1 MKDKFDDFLYW
12 YDHKI
17 GYKIRRFTGAIKNLI
32 VWFPVIV
39 KDHDW
44 DQHYI
49 YEILAFKLERTA
61 KYFRR
66 SNIFV
71 GETREAE
78 KMELCVRL
86 IRKIQAEDYESEFY
100 DKLDEKYGKTTN
112 YVDPSTHFFEMKYDK
127 NYTPE
132 ELEEIRKERWEAI
145 VKGAKKQERAGKIL
159 FTLLERNMPGWWD

>member
-12 YDHKI
+12 YDRKI
-17 GYKIRRFTGAIKNLI
+17 GYKIRRFFDAIENLI
-32 VWFPVIV
+32 AWFPVII

-49 YEILAFKLERTA
+49 YEVLAFKLSRTA
-61 KYFRR
+61 KYFRK

-71 GETREAE
+71 GEEREAE

-86 IRKIQAEDYESEFY
+86 IKKIQAEDYEMEFF
-100 DKLDEKYGKTTN
+100 DKLDEKYGKMIN
-112 YVDPSTHFFEMKYDK
+112 YVDASTHFLETKYEND
-127 NYTPE
+127 YTPE

-145 VKGAKKQERAGKIL
+145 EKGAKKQERAGKIL